1 MQPFPEIH
9 AAQYARAL
17 GNSTSVPQ
25 KERKCRMDSRG
36 DIGLDAIRGD
46 LSWDLGV
53 EQIRRSNLDFLAANV
68 VLEYGHKHA
77 IEG

>member
-1 MQPFPEIH
+1 
-9 AAQYARAL
+9 
-17 GNSTSVPQ
+17 
-25 KERKCRMDSRG
+25 MDSRG